1 MRAAIRTALLLAVA
15 SLPAPLLG
23 QGLTVQSTV
32 DTRLQGALGTIANI
46 AGRLGGTNMHD
57 IPQTTYV
64 SGHKLRTESANTATI
79 IDADAGRILT
89 IDNKERTYT
98 SMTFEELATAMR
110 TAQQN
115 ARSGAMQ
122 SSGASAPSD
131 ASGSKSEMNVKYKV
145 ETDRTGQV
153 ESIAGYDA
161 ERMLLTITLQAE
173 ATPESGK
180 SEEVGSLVLLLDQWI
195 SKDAPQAAAMVEF
208 QRAYAKKA
216 GKVFKDQVQGV
227 QSIFAADPR
236 LKGGLEAATI
246 EMGKLQGTPLRTVM
260 YFTLVPAGSAF
271 DRAAALTDGKAATPD
286 DKPKGGGGLGG
297 MFGRLKAAAQEAG
310 KGDANKPAG
319 PPKQATLATVTDEVR
334 SITAGAVAAELFA
347 PPVGYREVK
356 PPQGRPY

>member
-1 MRAAIRTALLLAVA
+1 MRAALRTALLLTVGV
-15 SLPAPLLG
+15 LPAPLLG
-23 QGLTVQSTV
+23 QGLTIQSTV

-46 AGRLGGTNMHD
+46 AGRLGGDNMHD
-57 IPQTTYV
+57 TPQTMYV
-64 SGHKLRTESANTATI
+64 SGHKLRTESTNTATI

-98 SMTFEELATAMR
+98 SMTFDELAAAMR

-115 ARSGAMQ
+115 ARSGAMP
-122 SSGASAPSD
+122 SSSASAPGD
-131 ASGSKSEMNVKYKV
+131 ASAKSDLNVKYKV

-153 ESIAGYDA
+153 ENIAGYAA
-161 ERMLLTITLQAE
+161 ERMLLTITLQGE
-173 ATPESGK
+173 AKPESGK

-195 SKDAPQAAAMVEF
+195 SKDAPQAAAMADF

-216 GKVFKDQVQGV
+216 GKVFKEQVQGLQGV
-227 QSIFAADPR
+227 FTADPR
-236 LKGGLEAATI
+236 LKGGVEAAAT

-260 YFTLVPAGSAF
+260 YFTLVPAGTAF
-271 DRAAALTDGKAATPD
+271 DRAAALTDGKAASPD

-310 KGDANKPAG
+310 KGDGSKPAG

-334 SITAGAVAAELFA
+334 SITAGAVAADLFA

-356 PPQGRPY
+356 PPQGRPN